1 MQARLYLEEAVQLKP
16 DYAEAYHN
24 LGWVLLDIRDRDD
37 QIVNFREILSAY
49 NKATD
54 YYLQQKQLSLV
65 HDIQQII
72 IYSKNNFL

>member
-65 HDIQQII
+65 HDIQQTFQ
-72 IYSKNNFL
+72 YM